1 MKLNLGDEKNACIVG
16 VGRSMISR
24 DSGKTATTLATDA
37 CVAAIRDA
45 GLTSVDIDGL
55 ATNEMGLLN
64 GYQLRE
70 SLGLSNVSWYGQMGL
85 PQVTATFSMI
95 EAAMAV
101 EYGASSYAVV
111 VMGAMKPRGNG
122 SRRDPF
128 AGMPRPP
135 RIGGEGQWSAP
146 FGGNGFSFVH
156 WMSRYIWQY
165 GAPRE
170 TFGHIALTARKHA
183 QDNERAIARSP
194 LTMDD
199 YLNARWISKPFCL
212 YDCDYPV
219 DGYAAVVI
227 TTPDRARHLPHR
239 PVSIIAG
246 SQKTGPRTETM
257 LWDDMSNMGATY
269 CSREM
274 WELAEG
280 TGIRPEDVQVACLYD
295 GFTIL
300 TVNWLEALGFINVG
314 EAKDV
319 LVGDALQLG
328 SSGPGPVLNP
338 HGGMLSEGR
347 VHGMGFVAEA
357 ADQLMGRSGVRQ
369 VPDARIAVVSNGAG
383 VQNCSM
389 LLKALD

>member
-1 MKLNLGDEKNACIVG
+1 MKLNLGDQKNACIVG
-16 VGRSMISR
+16 VGRSIISR

-37 CVAAIRDA
+37 CVAAIQDA
-45 GLTSVDIDGL
+45 GLTSADINGL

-101 EYGASSYAVV
+101 EYGASTYAVV

-156 WMSRYIWQY
+156 WMSRYMWKY

-183 QDNERAIARSP
+183 ADNERALAGS
-194 LTMDD
+194 
-199 YLNARWISKPFCL
+199 
-212 YDCDYPV
+212 PV
-219 DGYAAVVI
+219 DFKQKK
-227 TTPDRARHLPHR
+227 RA
-239 PVSIIAG
+239 
-246 SQKTGPRTETM
+246 TE
-257 LWDDMSNMGATY
+257 
-269 CSREM
+269 R
-274 WELAEG
+274 
-280 TGIRPEDVQVACLYD
+280 
-295 GFTIL
+295 IL
-300 TVNWLEALGFINVG
+300 FI
-314 EAKDV
+314 
-319 LVGDALQLG
+319 
-328 SSGPGPVLNP
+328 
-338 HGGMLSEGR
+338 
-347 VHGMGFVAEA
+347 
-357 ADQLMGRSGVRQ
+357 
-369 VPDARIAVVSNGAG
+369 
-383 VQNCSM
+383 
-389 LLKALD
+389 